1 MEQAWTKWRWDGLGL
16 GIAGLC
22 LVHCLATT
30 LLLTV
35 IASFGGVLLNPVIHE
50 IGLLFAIIFGVI
62 ALGKGYRDHRVLLPS
77 VVGSVGIAIMGGAL
91 TLPHGGAEILW
102 TIFGVSV
109 LAVGH
114 VMNFRA
120 SR

>member
-30 LLLTV
+30 LLLTAV
-35 IASFGGVLLNPVIHE
+35 ASFGGVLLNPVIHE